1 MRHVAVA
8 LVMFSVYFGGVSA
21 SARQF
26 VQSSDI
32 MSDLLSQGFTI
43 VATTLAPL
51 PGAPNVNMLLFTLQ
65 KGNAA
70 YLCRFKF
77 LQGNVP
83 HALNYCFR
91 LKP

>member
-8 LVMFSVYFGGVSA
+8 LVMLSVCFLGTSA

-26 VQSSDI
+26 VQTSEI

-51 PGAPNVNMLLFTLQ
+51 PTAPNVNTLLFTLQ
-65 KGNAA
+65 KGNEA

-83 HALNYCFR
+83 HGLNYCFK
-91 LKP
+91 LMP